1 MNGYIKYFDNGG
13 NNMSLLIKNSEV
25 WEKYEEIW
33 DVITTKY
40 YSNHRKHEY
49 ELDDKSKKNVIDLL

>member
-1 MNGYIKYFDNGG
+1 MEE
-13 NNMSLLIKNSEV
+13 SLDHKNLRE
-25 WEKYEEIW
+25 
-33 DVITTKY
+33 ITTKY